1 MPAIVSDDMEKGGV
15 KDPNK
20 VADRMRALC
29 SRREYCRKDVLKKV
43 MTALDGDAAKAEEI
57 VQKLVEEKYVDD
69 RRYAAAFARDKS
81 AISGW
86 GQAKIKYM
94 LAAKGIDRD
103 IISEALDEIDG
114 KRADARLQKLMENK
128 ARSLKD
134 DPQRRIKLLRF
145 GMGRGYGYEEVLSL
159 IDNLTNY
166 E

>member
-1 MPAIVSDDMEKGGV
+1 M
-15 KDPNK
+15 
-20 VADRMRALC
+20 
-29 SRREYCRKDVLKKV
+29 KKV
-43 MTALDGDAAKAEEI
+43 MTALDGDAAKAEDI
-57 VQKLVEEKYVDD
+57 VHKLMEEKYVDD

-81 AISGW
+81 AIAGW
-86 GQAKIKYM
+86 GQTKIRYM

-103 IISEALDEIDG
+103 VISSAMEEIDD
-114 KRADARLQKLMENK
+114 KRADARLVKLMENK

-134 DPQRRIKLLRF
+134 DPQRRIKLLRY